1 MDPLIGDAERQP
13 SYTPLDPSRDWWA
26 AVSDALSGREHD
38 YTSGSLNH
46 AITLLAIPMVLELAM
61 ESLFAIC
68 DVYFVGR
75 LGAEAVATVGL
86 TEAVLTLL
94 YAVAMGLGMSTTA
107 MVSRRIGEKDS
118 AGAATAATQAMGI
131 GLGVAALVGI
141 PGVFLGPTVLSLM
154 GATPETLAIG
164 GSYTSILLG
173 SNVVIMLL
181 FLNNAVFRGAG
192 DATLAMRSLWLA
204 NGINIALDPCLIFG
218 LGPFPE
224 MGVTGAAV
232 ATTIG
237 RGAGVCYQL
246 WVFRR
251 GTGRIRLHVGI
262 LRVVPSA
269 MLTLLR
275 LSLGGIGQML
285 VATASWVA
293 LMRIIAPFG
302 ADAVAGYTIAIR
314 IIVFAILPSW
324 GLSNAAA
331 TLVGQNLG
339 AGQPDRAERSVWL
352 TGVYNMVFLAVISVV
367 FVVLADPLVSIFQDD
382 AAVVEVG
389 TRGLRVLSYGYVF
402 YAWGM
407 VMSQA
412 FNGAGDTLTP
422 TWVNLGCFWG
432 CQIPLAWWLAR
443 GVGLGPDGVFW
454 SVMLSETL
462 LALVMIELF
471 RRGRWKGRSV

>member
-1 MDPLIGDAERQP
+1 MNDKTARSEPSTQISHTPPTGWRTDLLDAIR
-13 SYTPLDPSRDWWA
+13 
-26 AVSDALSGREHD
+26 GREHD
-38 YTSGSLNH
+38 YTSGRLNR

-75 LGAEAVATVGL
+75 LGSEAVATVGL

-94 YAVAMGLGMSTTA
+94 YAVGIGLGMSTTA
-107 MVSRRIGEKDS
+107 MVSRRIGEKDM
-118 AGAATAATQAMGI
+118 AGAATATAQAMTI
-131 GLGVAALVGI
+131 GLGVAAMVGI
-141 PGVFLGPTVLSLM
+141 PGALFGPTVLQLM
-154 GATPETLAIG
+154 GATSETLAIG
-164 GSYTSILLG
+164 GRYTSILLG

-181 FLNNAVFRGAG
+181 FLNNAAFRGAG
-192 DATLAMRSLWLA
+192 DATIAMRSLWLA
-204 NGINIALDPCLIFG
+204 NGLNLCLDPCLIFG

-224 MGVTGAAV
+224 LGVTGAAV

-237 RGAGVCYQL
+237 RGVGVLYQFRAL
-246 WVFRR
+246 RR
-251 GTGRIRLHVGI
+251 GVGRLRLQSGGFG
-262 LRVVPSA
+262 VVPSV

-285 VATASWVA
+285 VATASWVV
-293 LMRIIAPFG
+293 LMRIMSPFG

-339 AGQPDRAERSVWL
+339 AGRPERAERAVWL
-352 TGVYNMVFLAVISVV
+352 TGAYNMVFLAAVSVV
-367 FVVLADPLVSIFQDD
+367 FVVLADPLVALFQDE
-382 AAVVEVG
+382 ATVVSVG
-389 TRGLRVLSYGYVF
+389 SRALRVLSYGYVF

-422 TWVNLGCFWG
+422 TWGEPG
-432 CQIPLAWWLAR
+432 T
-443 GVGLGPDGVFW
+443 
-454 SVMLSETL
+454 SLSDTSRPS
-462 LALVMIELF
+462 
-471 RRGRWKGRSV
+471 RRGIFIVSK

>member
-1 MDPLIGDAERQP
+1 MDEQIERAEQRPASVALAPP
-13 SYTPLDPSRDWWA
+13 SGWRTALLDSLR
-26 AVSDALSGREHD
+26 GREHD
-38 YTSGSLNH
+38 YTSGSLNR
-46 AITLLAIPMVLELAM
+46 AITLLAVPMVLELAM

-75 LGAEAVATVGL
+75 LGSEAVATVGL

-107 MVSRRIGEKDS
+107 MVSRRIGERDT
-118 AGAATAATQAMGI
+118 AGAATAAAQAIGI
-131 GLGVAALVGI
+131 GLGIAVITGI
-141 PGVFLGPTVLSLM
+141 SGVLLGPTVLRLM

-164 GSYTSILLG
+164 GHYTSILLG

-192 DATLAMRSLWLA
+192 DASIAMRSLWLA
-204 NGINIALDPCLIFG
+204 NGINIVLDPCLIFG

-224 MGVTGAAV
+224 LGVTGAAV

-237 RGAGVCYQL
+237 RGVGVIYQ
-246 WVFRR
+246 FRAFR
-251 GTGRIRLHVGI
+251 HGAGRIHLHRGVF
-262 LRVVPSA
+262 RVVPLA

-275 LSLGGIGQML
+275 LSLGGIGQLL

-293 LMRIIAPFG
+293 LMRIMAPFG

-339 AGQPDRAERSVWL
+339 AGRPDRAERSVWL
-352 TGVYNMVFLAVISVV
+352 TGVYNMAFLATTAVV
-367 FVVLADPLVSIFQDD
+367 FVALAEPLVAVFQDE
-382 AAVVEVG
+382 AAVLSVG
-389 TRGLRVLSYGYVF
+389 ARGLRVLSYGYVF

-443 GVGLGPDGVFW
+443 GMEFGPDGVFW

-462 LALVMIELF
+462 LALVLIHLF
-471 RRGRWKGRSV
+471 RRGSWKDRSV

>member
-13 SYTPLDPSRDWWA
+13 SHTRLDPSRGWWA

-86 TEAVLTLL
+86 TEAVLTLI

-141 PGVFLGPTVLSLM
+141 PGVFLGPTVLGLM

-293 LMRIIAPFG
+293 LMRIIPPFG

-352 TGVYNMVFLAVISVV
+352 TGVYNMVFLAVVSVV
-367 FVVLADPLVSIFQDD
+367 FVVFADPLVSIFQDD
-382 AAVVEVG
+382 AAVVAVG